1 MRKLSLFTI
10 ILLFVSE
17 FLLAQKDYKVVFDL
31 TSGDTLSQQ
40 TAIRWINEVIKNE
53 PTAQVEVVMF
63 GKGLPLVVRDKSA
76 LANDVTSLATNKNVA
91 FKVCAI
97 AMVNQK
103 LDKSQLLTG
112 VQIVP
117 DGIYEIVSKQQEG
130 WGYIKV
136 AINSPHQMYY
146 SGIPASRHCLN
157 TAIVLSLSFG
167 CLNGINP
174 VSVGFKLMR
183 RIASSI
189 FAFRAS

>member
-40 TAIRWINEVIKNE
+40 TVIRWINEVIKTE

-136 AINSPHQMYY
+136 SH
-146 SGIPASRHCLN
+146 
-157 TAIVLSLSFG
+157 
-167 CLNGINP
+167 
-174 VSVGFKLMR
+174 
-183 RIASSI
+183 
-189 FAFRAS
+189 